1 MAVAADRERS
11 DDQQLVEQCKTDAP
25 AIGQHEDVA
34 PHLAKEDLAQRDA
47 VAMITAISVKH
58 EHSWSR
64 RGELTAQMGNR
75 SLASMDTTRDDTMTY
90 LLA

>member
-1 MAVAADRERS
+1 
-11 DDQQLVEQCKTDAP
+11 
-25 AIGQHEDVA
+25 
-34 PHLAKEDLAQRDA
+34 